1 MADSKK
7 RDECVLLFARMRKV
21 EMKALLST
29 SFRTPFGVASKPK
42 YFGQF
47 RISTEYFGVIFK
59 KNKK

>member
-7 RDECVLLFARMRKV
+7 RHERVLLFARMRKV

-29 SFRTPFGVASKPK
+29 SFRTPSGVASKTK

-47 RISTEYFGVIFK
+47 GISREYFGVIF
-59 KNKK
+59 